1 MKSFQFK
8 RTQHKYKTRYKTGN
22 WAAYE
27 GGLRQRGSVTIWLS
41 GDVALVR
48 GCWHCPGLCRMG

>member
-8 RTQHKYKTRYKTGN
+8 RTQRKYKTRYKIGN

-27 GGLRQRGSVTIWLS
+27 GGLRQGGSVIIWLS
-41 GDVALVR
+41 EDVRKAWCYR
-48 GCWHCPGLCRMG
+48 GRR